1 MLHIY
6 FELHTESVGLQ
17 IITNLEFLLNIL
29 VNREITSKLIIF
41 RLLPRFSGHRVTIC
55 CLSYP
60 HDRTSLNCYCVFIR
74 YKLNDDHCVLVT
86 SSQDSAGVTMSRY
99 LITSAEFASESK
111 RGNADGESYQSLR
124 HKNIQLHIIS
134 GNLLTLEKINDLY
147 PRADV
152 FIFLS
157 KHRSHSSIPTLT
169 CHFTGNFSAA
179 NSYGG
184 NPRQIAIS
192 YPSLQKGY
200 LKAITAAARQKV
212 PEYEVI
218 IEATHHGP
226 TSLNKP
232 LLFVE
237 LGSSEKQ
244 WTDENAAAVICDTL
258 LHVLENGFER
268 CEKVGI
274 ALGGTH
280 YPRKFNKLLLESN
293 FGLAAVASKYNLEA
307 IDDAM
312 LNQMIEKSIEKV
324 THIVLDS
331 KGLGSE
337 KDRILKNVEKTSLEL
352 YRV

>member
-1 MLHIY
+1 M
-6 FELHTESVGLQ
+6 
-17 IITNLEFLLNIL
+17 
-29 VNREITSKLIIF
+29 
-41 RLLPRFSGHRVTIC
+41 
-55 CLSYP
+55 
-60 HDRTSLNCYCVFIR
+60 
-74 YKLNDDHCVLVT
+74 T
-86 SSQDSAGVTMSRY
+86 SSQDPAGMTMSRY
-99 LITSAEFASESK
+99 LITSAEFASQSK
-111 RGNADGESYQSLR
+111 RGDTDGESYRSLC

-134 GNLLTLEKINDLY
+134 GNLLTLENIHDLY
-147 PRADV
+147 PLADV

-169 CHFTGNFSAA
+169 CHFTGNFSAY

-200 LKAITAAARQKV
+200 LRAITTAARQKV
-212 PEYEVI
+212 PQYEVT

-232 LLFVE
+232 VLFVE

-244 WTDENAAAVICDTL
+244 WADVNAASVICDTL
-258 LHVLENGFER
+258 LRLLENGFER

-280 YPRKFNKLLLESN
+280 YPRKFNKLLLDSN
-293 FGLAAVASKYNLEA
+293 FGLAAVASKHNLGA

-337 KDRILKNVEKTSLEL
+337 KDRILKIVEKTPLEL
-352 YRV
+352 YRL

>member
-1 MLHIY
+1 M
-6 FELHTESVGLQ
+6 
-17 IITNLEFLLNIL
+17 
-29 VNREITSKLIIF
+29 
-41 RLLPRFSGHRVTIC
+41 
-55 CLSYP
+55 
-60 HDRTSLNCYCVFIR
+60 IR
-74 YKLNDDHCVLVT
+74 YLV
-86 SSQDSAGVTMSRY
+86 SN
-99 LITSAEFASESK
+99 AEFASEGK
-111 RGNADGESYQSLR
+111 RRGADGESYRSLR
-124 HKNIQLHIIS
+124 HKNIQLHVIS
-134 GNLLTLEKINDLY
+134 GNLLTLENINDLY

-157 KHRSHSSIPTLT
+157 KHRSDSSIPTLT
-169 CHFTGNFSAA
+169 CHFTGNFSAD

-192 YPSLQKGY
+192 YPSLQKAY
-200 LKAITAAARQKV
+200 LKAITAARQNVSK
-212 PEYEVI
+212 YEVI

-232 LLFVE
+232 VLFVE

-244 WTDENAAAVICDTL
+244 WADENAAAVICDTL

-280 YPRKFNKLLLESN
+280 YPRKFSKLLLESN
-293 FGLAAVASKYNLEA
+293 FGLAAVASKHNLKA

-324 THIVLDS
+324 THIVLDC

-337 KDRILKNVEKTSLEL
+337 KDRILKIVEKTPLEL

>member
-1 MLHIY
+1 M
-6 FELHTESVGLQ
+6 
-17 IITNLEFLLNIL
+17 N
-29 VNREITSKLIIF
+29 
-41 RLLPRFSGHRVTIC
+41 
-55 CLSYP
+55 
-60 HDRTSLNCYCVFIR
+60 
-74 YKLNDDHCVLVT
+74 DHCVLVT
-86 SSQDSAGVTMSRY
+86 SGHDLAGTTMSRY
-99 LITSAEFASESK
+99 LIRNGEFSIENK
-111 RGNADGESYQSLR
+111 RGDTYGESYRSLR
-124 HKNIQLHIIS
+124 HQNIQLHIFF
-134 GNLLTLEKINDLY
+134 GNLLTLENIDNLY
-147 PRADV
+147 SRADV

-169 CHFTGNFSAA
+169 CHFTGNFSAD

-200 LKAITAAARQKV
+200 LKAITAAKHKV

-232 LLFVE
+232 VLFIE

-244 WTDENAAAVICDTL
+244 WADENAAAVICDTL
-258 LHVLENGFER
+258 LDILQNGFER

-274 ALGGTH
+274 GLGGTH
-280 YPRKFNKLLLESN
+280 YSKKFNNLLLKSK
-293 FGLAAVASKYNLEA
+293 FGLAAVASKHNLEA

-324 THIVLDS
+324 TYIVLDS
-331 KGLGSE
+331 KGLGSD
-337 KDRILKNVEKTSLEL
+337 KDRILKIAEATSLKL
-352 YRV
+352 YKL

>member
-1 MLHIY
+1 VLCDLQMLP
-6 FELHTESVGLQ
+6 SV
-17 IITNLEFLLNIL
+17 LLL
-29 VNREITSKLIIF
+29 T
-41 RLLPRFSGHRVTIC
+41 LPPRQDKAKISTVCR
-55 CLSYP
+55 
-60 HDRTSLNCYCVFIR
+60 R
-74 YKLNDDHCVLVT
+74 YKLNDHCVLVT
-86 SSQDSAGVTMSRY
+86 STHDLASRTMIRY
-99 LITSAEFASESK
+99 LVTNAEFASERK
-111 RGNADGESYQSLR
+111 RRGADGESYRSWR
-124 HKNIQLHIIS
+124 HDNIQLHIIS
-134 GNLLTLEKINDLY
+134 GNLLTLENINDLY

-169 CHFTGNFSAA
+169 CHFTGNFSAD

-200 LKAITAAARQKV
+200 LKAITAARQKV

-232 LLFVE
+232 VLFVE

-244 WTDENAAAVICDTL
+244 WADENAAAVICDTL
-258 LHVLENGFER
+258 LHILENGFER

-293 FGLAAVASKYNLEA
+293 FGLAAVASKHNLEA

-324 THIVLDS
+324 THILLDS

-337 KDRILKNVEKTSLEL
+337 KDRILKIVEKTPLEL

>member
-1 MLHIY
+1 M
-6 FELHTESVGLQ
+6 
-17 IITNLEFLLNIL
+17 N
-29 VNREITSKLIIF
+29 
-41 RLLPRFSGHRVTIC
+41 
-55 CLSYP
+55 
-60 HDRTSLNCYCVFIR
+60 
-74 YKLNDDHCVLVT
+74 DHCVLVT
-86 SSQDSAGVTMSRY
+86 SGHDLAGTTMSRY
-99 LITSAEFASESK
+99 LIRNAEFASESK
-111 RGNADGESYQSLR
+111 RGDADGESYRSLR
-124 HKNIQLHIIS
+124 HKNIQLHIFS
-134 GNLLTLEKINDLY
+134 GNLLTLENINHLY
-147 PRADV
+147 SRADV

-169 CHFTGNFSAA
+169 CHFTGNFSAD

-200 LKAITAAARQKV
+200 LKAISAAKQKV
-212 PEYEVI
+212 PEYEII

-232 LLFVE
+232 VLFVE

-244 WTDENAAAVICDTL
+244 WADENAAAVICDTL
-258 LHVLENGFER
+258 LDILQNGFER

-280 YPRKFNKLLLESN
+280 YPKKFSKLLLESK
-293 FGLAAVASKYNLEA
+293 FGLAAVASKHNLEA

-312 LNQMIEKSIEKV
+312 LNQMIEKSVEKV

-331 KGLGSE
+331 KGLGRE
-337 KDRILKNVEKTSLEL
+337 KDRILKIVKKTSLEL
-352 YRV
+352 YKV